1 MNSTTLLALTFWDT
15 LYYLHSLKLQLN
27 SSDSFTLLR
36 NWKLDTILA
45 PVPLAAGVNWEELG
59 SYYLKPSRRTKPG
72 GTCKP
77 LKVQREVFDP
87 ENWGCCAARDHWIS
101 APDLRNS
108 EIRAVN
114 PAQPDRI
121 VSNRMRQLP
130 RGERTCVKHLKW
142 LCFFS
147 AGLIFP
153 GFFLGAC

>member
-87 ENWGCCAARDHWIS
+87 ENWGCCQGSLDKCARSQKLWNSSSEPSPTRSYRIESYGTAAT
-101 APDLRNS
+101 
-108 EIRAVN
+108 
-114 PAQPDRI
+114 
-121 VSNRMRQLP
+121 
-130 RGERTCVKHLKW
+130 RGKNVCET
-142 LCFFS
+142 
-147 AGLIFP
+147 P
-153 GFFLGAC
+153 